1 MLTAMATDSLAP
13 IPVIDFRRRSMVLQW
28 HAQDGTW
35 TACDAPPALVHG
47 VALIRATLPNFCVYA
62 HAGRLRLQIG
72 AEQFALAENS
82 PRIRCSR
89 TLASFGFRRRFTVE
103 SSTGG
108 VLFSCTYWTD
118 KGEDFFQWLAKKA
131 EDPDWRAASGR
142 TWSEGVAPAALRSD

>member
-13 IPVIDFRRRSMVLQW
+13 IPVIDFRRHSMVLQW
-28 HAQDGTW
+28 HTQGGTW

-62 HAGRLRLQIG
+62 QAGQLRLQIG

-82 PRIRCSR
+82 PCIRCSR

-103 SSTGG
+103 SSSGE
-108 VLFSCTYWTD
+108 VLFSHTYWTD

-131 EDPDWRAASGR
+131 EDPDWRLASGR
-142 TWSEGVAPAALRSD
+142 AWSQGVTCAALRSD